1 MEPSGEVSA
10 EESSV
15 SLDSASGSS
24 GSSGASRRKPT
35 VTRNRQDDRRRAPIP
50 YLLLPLSIAFLIG
63 PAAVVLQAQAMAPI
77 ATIALAA
84 TVLLYVSRRSHFPW
98 PEGLATWSVI
108 ALMTWATISSFWAP
122 DPPRGFFTGVQISAY
137 VALALS
143 AAAAVTAAS
152 EEARRRFALLAAIGI
167 CLGLVL
173 AGLDAATGNA
183 IRAAVRGLETVPPHL
198 AFGLKPAGST
208 LALFLP
214 LLLGVVMVPLWLR
227 LLVIL
232 AGGALLLFLPGEA
245 AKLAVLAGL
254 GVGAVALV
262 LPTDLRRAPA
272 LLLGGVI
279 AVAIVAAPA
288 VLGPILRTGFPAD
301 RWNPSAAHRM
311 LVWSFVTNKIADE
324 PFIGWGLEASR
335 SLPDG
340 RHPATDKMLER
351 FFLDGPD
358 VAPWIR
364 QAELLPLHPHNG
376 ALQVWLELGLIGALF
391 AALMALFLGR
401 TASRTTWPG
410 IGAAM
415 LASYAVTALL
425 SFGIWQEWWLGVQ
438 FMAICGLLALPSPPR
453 LR

>member
-1 MEPSGEVSA
+1 MLEAGAAETAGSLSGG
-10 EESSV
+10 
-15 SLDSASGSS
+15 SGSS
-24 GSSGASRRKPT
+24 RRKSTVSRSRR
-35 VTRNRQDDRRRAPIP
+35 DDQRRAPIP
-50 YLLLPLSIAFLIG
+50 YLLLPLGIAFLIG

-84 TVLLYVSRRSHFPW
+84 TVLLHVARRYRFPW
-98 PEGLATWSVI
+98 PDGVATWAAT
-108 ALMTWATISSFWAP
+108 ALMTWAAISSFWAP
-122 DPPRGFFTGVQISAY
+122 DPPRGLFTGVQISAY

-143 AAAAVTAAS
+143 AAGAVTAAS
-152 EEARRRFALLAAIGI
+152 EEERRRFALLAGIGI
-167 CLGLVL
+167 VLGLVL
-173 AGLDAATGNA
+173 AGIDAATGNA
-183 IRAAVRGLETVPPHL
+183 IRALVRGLEVVPPHL

-227 LLVIL
+227 LAVIL
-232 AGGALLLFLPGEA
+232 AGGVVLLFLPGEA

-262 LPTDLRRAPA
+262 LPSDLRRVPA
-272 LLLGGVI
+272 LLVGAAM
-279 AVAIVAAPA
+279 AVVIVAAPA
-288 VLGPILRTGFPAD
+288 VLGPVLRTGFPAD

-340 RHPATDKMLER
+340 KHPATDKMLER

-376 ALQVWLELGLIGALF
+376 ALQVWLELGLIGAIL
-391 AALMALFLGR
+391 AAVLALFLAR
-401 TASRTTWPG
+401 TASRAAWPAV
-410 IGAAM
+410 GAAM

-438 FMAICGLLALPSPPR
+438 FMGICGLLALPSPPR
-453 LR
+453 WR